1 LCWSYGAPALPRPKG
16 RVIILTILEKGA
28 VPMSNHALTNIAPTG
43 IYLLRG
49 VPRELQRA
57 ARARALADG
66 TSLRS
71 VLLRALREYADRTW
85 TPQLDETQPAGT
97 DGAVGVVA
105 LPARPRRNN
114 GDGTV

>member
-1 LCWSYGAPALPRPKG
+1 MPNL
-16 RVIILTILEKGA
+16 
-28 VPMSNHALTNIAPTG
+28 ALTNIAPTG

-57 ARARALADG
+57 ARGRALADG

-71 VLLRALREYADRTW
+71 VLLRALREYAARTW
-85 TPQLDETQPAGT
+85 TPQPDETQPMGT

>member
-1 LCWSYGAPALPRPKG
+1 
-16 RVIILTILEKGA
+16 
-28 VPMSNHALTNIAPTG
+28 MSNHALTNIAPTG

-49 VPRELQRA
+49 VPRELQRT

-97 DGAVGVVA
+97 DGAAVGVVA